1 MAHIYA
7 FLHLRNGFV
16 LVTVVFL
23 GRGHRELQVLV
34 DLDVG
39 GEDKTALASVY
50 PRGFRFLL

>member
-39 GEDKTALASVY
+39 GED
-50 PRGFRFLL
+50 